1 MQVKKTHMSRM
12 KNMRILDRSV
22 IADDSGLT
30 EASHR
35 GEVARHIEIEAID

>member
-22 IADDSGLT
+22 IADRAGFN
-30 EASHR
+30 EASYSGYPR
-35 GEVARHIEIEAID
+35 SV